1 MLSDV
6 TDILADPQTGQPLAL
21 SGDGTALVSA
31 DGRGYVVS
39 PEGFV
44 VAKGAGAPLGDSD
57 GMVTARETFLSG
69 GQFGPFVEAVT
80 EAVHDA
86 LDEGDNP
93 DEPHPVIVDLGA
105 GTGYYLAH
113 TLDDIDGARGIGVD
127 VSEPAATKLAASHPR
142 VAAICADVTGTLPVA
157 DNSVDVITVVFA
169 PHNPGECARILKK
182 GGQLVVLTAVPGHL
196 SQLRAPLGITDP
208 DDDVL
213 EALNNLLADRFS
225 AVGEAET
232 VDYEMQLDQQAIAT
246 QISMSP
252 SARHI
257 DPDILAQR
265 AAELPDRMTVT
276 ARAAVSRFTPKP

>member
-1 MLSDV
+1 MTANCRHYWISCDDRYQCAECEA
-6 TDILADPQTGQPLAL
+6 TTPACCDCGRPTG
-21 SGDGTALVSA
+21 
-31 DGRGYVVS
+31 
-39 PEGFV
+39 
-44 VAKGAGAPLGDSD
+44 
-57 GMVTARETFLSG
+57 
-69 GQFGPFVEAVT
+69 
-80 EAVHDA
+80 DA
-86 LDEGDNP
+86 LT
-93 DEPHPVIVDLGA
+93 ICQRCLSRA
-105 GTGYYLAH
+105 AH

-257 DPDILAQR
+257 DPDILARR